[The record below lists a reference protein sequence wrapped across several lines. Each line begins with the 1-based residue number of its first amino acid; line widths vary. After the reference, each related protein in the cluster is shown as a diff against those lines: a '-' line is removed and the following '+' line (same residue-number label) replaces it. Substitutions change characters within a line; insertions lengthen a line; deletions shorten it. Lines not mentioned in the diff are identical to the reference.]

1 MTVGITS
8 INWIIAS
15 LAVNLL
21 ASENRCLYIMCLK
34 TMNIAAIVFW
44 CSCWTYE
51 FPLKVP
57 ITWKTAISCVS
68 SIGDESMSL
77 KDALITSFNL
87 FHANWATGHDH
98 IRWVVCSGCW
108 LQRVHKSV
116 VLGSTLFCFTLVHRV
131 RKKFEHWSS
140 VYQDWV
146 ETYKVVLSF
155 FNIFWL

>member
-21 ASENRCLYIMCLK
+21 ASEKRCLYIMCLK
-34 TMNIAAIVFW
+34 TMNITAIVFW
-44 CSCWTYE
+44 SSCWTNE

-98 IRWVVCSGCW
+98 IRWIVCSGCW
-108 LQRVHKSV
+108 LQSVHKSV
-116 VLGSTLFCFTLVHRV
+116 VLGSTLSCLTLVHSV
-131 RKKFEHWSS
+131 RKKIWTFIPWF
-140 VYQDWV
+140 QDLLNLPF
-146 ETYKVVLSF
+146 KVWF
-155 FNIFWL
+155 